1 MPNINIC
8 LISLAEFDQF
18 SRYNANLIGLL

>member
-8 LISLAEFDQF
+8 LVSLAEIDQF